1 MKLQKN
7 LDVSPNKRSKKK
19 KYAVK
24 EVISEKPS
32 EFEQT
37 QR

>member
-37 QR
+37 QK